1 MACFL
6 YHTYHRESIYRLLP
20 QTTPENLAKNFDL
33 YTIDPGSRYP
43 NKNFSSV
50 KAKQVM
56 LHFTPLFSLT

>member
-6 YHTYHRESIYRLLP
+6 YPPYHRESIYRLLP

-33 YTIDPGSRYP
+33 YTIDPASRYP
-43 NKNFSSV
+43 NKHFSSV

-56 LHFTPLFSLT
+56 LHYTLH